1 LKIALWRIILIIMT
15 RIVKSKRTKQP
26 RRRARGRGQPGHWL
40 LQDAKARFS
49 ELVRRV
55 RSEGPQHV
63 TVHGRDEVVVIAAE
77 EFRRLKGDLTGQA
90 LIAAMQAS
98 PHRDI
103 VIEPRRAPMPVR
115 EVSL

>member
-1 LKIALWRIILIIMT
+1 M
-15 RIVKSKRTKQP
+15 KSTPPKSQPKPTKA
-26 RRRARGRGQPGHWL
+26 RRRARDRQPGRWL

-55 RSEGPQHV
+55 RSEGPQRV

-77 EFRRLKGDLTGQA
+77 EFRRLKGEPTGEA

-103 VIEPRRAPMPVR
+103 DIEPRRAPMPVR
-115 EVSL
+115 EVAI

>member
-1 LKIALWRIILIIMT
+1 MT
-15 RIVKSKRTKQP
+15 RIAKPKMPKTSKP
-26 RRRARGRGQPGHWL
+26 RRRTRDRRPGRWL

-55 RSEGPQHV
+55 RSEGPQRV

-77 EFRRLKGDLTGQA
+77 EFRRLKGDVTGEA

-98 PHRDI
+98 PYRDI
-103 VIEPRRAPMPVR
+103 EIEPKRAPMPVR
-115 EVSL
+115 DVTP